1 MTTINN
7 KKSFTRKTFLDNRK
21 PIYMVPSSTPSTFQN
36 LKESMISGL
45 GAGVGMSVADRLVSA
60 VLGPRKV
67 EVQTE
72 TKIVRS
78 PDCEDISKIY
88 REALVKN
95 EYVSQSLKDAYEKCN
110 HKTDN

>member
-7 KKSFTRKTFLDNRK
+7 KKSFTGRNRK
-21 PIYMVPSSTPSTFQN
+21 PMYMVPSSTSSAFQN
-36 LKESMISGL
+36 LKDSMVSGL
-45 GAGVGMSVADRLVSA
+45 GAGVGMSVADRLVTT

-72 TKIVRS
+72 NKIVRS

-95 EYVSQSLKDAYEKCN
+95 EYLSQSLKDAYEKCN
-110 HKTDN
+110 HKSDN

>member
-7 KKSFTRKTFLDNRK
+7 KKSFTRKSFLDNRK
-21 PIYMVPSSTPSTFQN
+21 PIYMSSTNPSTFQT
-36 LKESMISGL
+36 LKDSMVSGL
-45 GAGVGMSVADRLVSA
+45 GAGVGMSVADRLVTT

-67 EVQTE
+67 EVQSE
-72 TKIVRS
+72 NKIVRS
-78 PDCEDISKIY
+78 PDCEDICKIY
-88 REALVKN
+88 RESLVKN

>member
-7 KKSFTRKTFLDNRK
+7 KKSFTRKSFLDNKK
-21 PIYMVPSSTPSTFQN
+21 PMYTVPSSTSSTFQN
-36 LKESMISGL
+36 LKDSMVSGL
-45 GAGVGMSVADRLVSA
+45 GAGVGMSVADRLVSS
-60 VLGPRKV
+60 VLGPRQV
-67 EVQTE
+67 EVQN
-72 TKIVRS
+72 KIVRS

-95 EYVSQSLKDAYEKCN
+95 EYLSQSLKDAYEKCN

>member
-7 KKSFTRKTFLDNRK
+7 KKSFTGRNRK
-21 PIYMVPSSTPSTFQN
+21 PIYMVPSSTSSTFQN
-36 LKESMISGL
+36 LKDSMVSGL
-45 GAGVGMSVADRLVSA
+45 GAGVGMSVADRLVSS

-72 TKIVRS
+72 NKIVRS

-95 EYVSQSLKDAYEKCN
+95 EYLSQSLKEAYEKCN